1 MYNKCAV
8 TFLISFWVLNCQA
21 QKKVEKA
28 EFEFPAMM
36 KENVKQDYLKQ
47 CLKGEVLYDQH
58 CGKCHN
64 IKVKRKLVVP
74 DFTAEQVASY
84 DMRLAN
90 KAHQTNLGGEE
101 VSTEELV
108 YIISFLTYKKKIGVP
123 ADIKEEEHEK

>member
-1 MYNKCAV
+1 MYSFRWV
-8 TFLISFWVLNCQA
+8 GLLLTLIGSQCLA

-36 KENVKQDYLKQ
+36 KENVKQDYLRQ

-64 IKVKRKLVVP
+64 VKVKRKLVVP

-108 YIISFLTYKKKIGVP
+108 YIINFLTYKKRIGVSTN
-123 ADIKEEEHEK
+123 IKEEEHEK